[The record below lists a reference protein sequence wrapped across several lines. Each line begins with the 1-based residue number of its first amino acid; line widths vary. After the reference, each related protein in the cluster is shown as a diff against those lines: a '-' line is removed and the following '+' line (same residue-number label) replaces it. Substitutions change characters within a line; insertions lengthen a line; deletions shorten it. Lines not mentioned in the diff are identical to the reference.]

1 MEPLPLSGLLAFDQS
16 QQDPLG
22 TKKSCRQIGNRDSDP
37 HRSSSRLS
45 GDGHQSAH
53 SLGNLIESRSFGIG
67 AVLSETRDTGK
78 NDLGVAGFQTFIIDS
93 KPLFNIG
100 SVVFHNHI
108 RILNQLLEN

>member
-22 TKKSCRQIGNRDSDP
+22 TEKSCRQIGNRDSDP

-67 AVLSETRDTGK
+67 TVLSETRDTGK
-78 NDLGVAGFQTFIIDS
+78 NDPGVAGFQTFIIDS